1 MSLLQE
7 WAKQEST
14 VVVVGGASNARS
26 QNLPYNEQQKMS
38 EQWQAE
44 RERRIKWNTENL
56 TIL

>member
-14 VVVVGGASNARS
+14 VVVVGASNARS

-38 EQWQAE
+38 EQWQTE

>member
-1 MSLLQE
+1 MRLLQE
-7 WAKQEST
+7 WEKQEST
-14 VVVVGGASNARS
+14 VVVAGSVKR

-56 TIL
+56 TML

>member
-56 TIL
+56 TMS

>member
-14 VVVVGGASNARS
+14 VVVVGASNARS

-56 TIL
+56 TML